1 MMRRFAFW
9 NIIFWVIQQ
18 PVVVLWYLFGHQSF
32 VNGLGILYV
41 AFISVS
47 ALWLS
52 SLAWWQSTKVEEQAL
67 TVDELVHETSIE
79 PS

>member
-1 MMRRFAFW
+1 M
-9 NIIFWVIQQ
+9 
-18 PVVVLWYLFGHQSF
+18 WYLLGHKSF

-52 SLAWWQSTKVEEQAL
+52 SLAWWQSTKVEEEAL
-67 TVDELVHETSIE
+67 TVDELVHETSVE
-79 PS
+79 RS